1 MAKVKILKY
10 TWKVG
15 LFKALPYSSTTL
27 SIGLTERLSKEDNFY
42 DFYLTLKPPDRFKS
56 PHEQL
61 SEAMKHFL
69 NSTVFIQQ
77 YIDSED
83 TEEMINYIKDATS
96 EIGIGN
102 TYIIKATSEVLKL
115 K

>member
-1 MAKVKILKY
+1 
-10 TWKVG
+10 
-15 LFKALPYSSTTL
+15 
-27 SIGLTERLSKEDNFY
+27 
-42 DFYLTLKPPDRFKS
+42 
-56 PHEQL
+56 
-61 SEAMKHFL
+61 MKHFL

-102 TYIIKATSEVLKL
+102 TYINKATSEVLKL